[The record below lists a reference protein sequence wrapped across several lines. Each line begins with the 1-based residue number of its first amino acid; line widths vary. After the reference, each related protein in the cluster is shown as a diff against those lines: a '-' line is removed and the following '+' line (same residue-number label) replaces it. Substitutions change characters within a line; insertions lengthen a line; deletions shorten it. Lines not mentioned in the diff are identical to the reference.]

1 MKVRCD
7 YCGKP
12 ARLVTGLVIYPH
24 RPDLSHLRFWM
35 CDPCSAYVGCHKNSD
50 RHVPLGRLA
59 NAELRTWK
67 QQAHSN
73 FDPLWKSGEM
83 SRRDAY
89 TWLADQMKLD
99 FKKCHIGMFN
109 VEQCKRV
116 VQIIAARA
124 AKGVRMSAVIVS
136 LLQGTS
142 EWNAWRMNGIGGSD
156 APVIE
161 GTSPYKTVRDLFFEK
176 TGQQSSSEEDD
187 SKEFIFAKGHKVE
200 ALIRK
205 QFHEQTGV
213 EMKPVC
219 MEHGD
224 YNYLRVSLDGF
235 DSSRGVLEGKLVGQD
250 VLLEASK
257 TGRIPDF
264 HFTQMQHGFMVS
276 GADIGH
282 WFGHDG
288 KKNGIVVPIRAN
300 SEFIKRLE
308 DKEHQFWD
316 NVQNRVVPPLSDRD
330 YLVPE
335 DDSLLVELRDA
346 KELAENAQAQF
357 EALRTRAVE
366 LFNHPKIAGGG
377 LKIFKVTRQ
386 GSLDLLSV
394 PEIANVR
401 TTLKDD
407 YLEAFRKKGSES
419 WTVRLDA
426 IKKVKEAR
434 V

>member
-1 MKVRCD
+1 MKVACD

-12 ARLVTGLVIYPH
+12 ARLVTGSTIYPH
-24 RPDLSHLRFWM
+24 RPDLVHLRFWV

-67 QQAHSN
+67 QHAHSN
-73 FDPLWKSGEM
+73 FYPIWKSGSM
-83 SRRDAY
+83 NRRDAY
-89 TWLADQMKLD
+89 TWLADEMNLD
-99 FKKCHIGMFN
+99 LKRCHIGMFN

-124 AKGVRMSAVIVS
+124 AKGVRMSAVIIS
-136 LLQGTS
+136 LVQGTS

-161 GTSPYKTVRDLFFEK
+161 GTSPYKTVRDLYFEK
-176 TGQQSSSEEDD
+176 TGLTNSSEEDE

-205 QFHEQTGV
+205 QFQEQTGV

-224 YNYLRVSLDGF
+224 FNYLRVSLDGF
-235 DSSRGVLEGKLVGQD
+235 DSGKGVLEAKLVGQD
-250 VLLEASK
+250 VLLHASQ
-257 TGRIPDF
+257 TARIPDF
-264 HFTQMQHGFMVS
+264 HYTQMQHSFMVS
-276 GADIGH
+276 GADVGH

-288 KKNGIVVPIRAN
+288 KKTGVVVPIRAN
-300 SEFIKRLE
+300 QEFIKRLE
-308 DKEHQFWD
+308 EREHSFWD
-316 NVQNRVVPPLSDRD
+316 DVQTRNVPPLSDRD
-330 YLVPE
+330 YLIPE
-335 DDSLLVELRDA
+335 DDSLLVQLRDA

-357 EALRTRAVE
+357 ESLRTQAVI
-366 LFNHPKIAGGG
+366 LFNHPKVAGAG
-377 LKIFKVTRQ
+377 LKLFKVSRQ

-394 PEIANVR
+394 PEIAKTR
-401 TTLKDD
+401 AELKDD

-419 WTVRLDA
+419 WTVRLDTV
-426 IKKVKEAR
+426 KKSKE
-434 V
+434 VLV